1 MQRGSTATEAGVH
14 GCGTARSAIA
24 STSRLSRFR
33 LPPLLSFRLSLLA
46 QLAHDQKDI
55 LMKFNDTLITLIKQS
70 LEVGATP
77 ALMGEPGI
85 GKSSFVEALAYSM
98 GTKAFVLPCNQLA
111 DKADLTG
118 ARLVP
123 TADGKSFHQVF
134 YPHHVIQEAIDYAKI
149 NPREWPI
156 LFLDEIN
163 RTTSDVTS
171 GALTL
176 VTLRKMGDVGLPD
189 NVRIIVAG
197 NDKGNVTTLD
207 EASLSRFAIFHVEPD
222 TATLISILGND
233 MNPWV
238 KKVLTQYPALVFQKS
253 TPNAIVTDGQD
264 DDDDGNVTMA
274 ELFDGGEEMNQLT
287 TPRTI
292 HNLSKWLNKA
302 DRQELASHLATPVQI
317 GGRDT
322 TLLNEAIE
330 AFTGDTMFTTQLVA
344 TIAEDLASSSGGPV
358 QNRVNVPKPNC
369 YANLKAAGTVT
380 NLAAQISGLTQNE
393 VSGSLLYAM
402 KENNDNA
409 RLIEQLAQAATQI
422 EPEHT
427 RTLFELVTT
436 GQIDRQNL
444 EAFLEVDTPIVA
456 AVKPSLSAFL

>member
-1 MQRGSTATEAGVH
+1 
-14 GCGTARSAIA
+14 
-24 STSRLSRFR
+24 
-33 LPPLLSFRLSLLA
+33 
-46 QLAHDQKDI
+46 
-55 LMKFNDTLITLIKQS
+55 MKFNDTLTTLIQQS

-123 TADGKSFHQVF
+123 YTKNDGTESFKQVF
-134 YPHHVIQEAIDYAKI
+134 YPHQVIQEAIDYALA

-176 VTLRKMGDVGLPD
+176 VTLRRMGHIDLPS
-189 NVRIIVAG
+189 NVRIVVAG

-222 TATLISILGND
+222 AATLMSVLGD

-238 KKVLTQYPALVFQKS
+238 KKVLTQHPGLIFQKS
-253 TPNAIVTDGQD
+253 TPNAIVADGRD
-264 DDDDGNVTMA
+264 DDDDNGNVTMA

-292 HNLSKWLNKA
+292 DYLSRWLNRV

-317 GGRDT
+317 DSRDT

-344 TIAEDLASSSGGPV
+344 TIAEDLASNSGGPT

-369 YANLKAAGTVT
+369 YPGLKTAGTVT
-380 NLAAQISGLTQNE
+380 DLAAQIATLTQNE
-393 VSGSLLYAM
+393 VSGSLLYAL
-402 KENNDNA
+402 KETDDNA

-436 GQIDRQNL
+436 GLIDRQNL
-444 EAFLEVDTPIVA
+444 ESFLEIDTPIVT

>member
-1 MQRGSTATEAGVH
+1 
-14 GCGTARSAIA
+14 
-24 STSRLSRFR
+24 
-33 LPPLLSFRLSLLA
+33 
-46 QLAHDQKDI
+46 
-55 LMKFNDTLITLIKQS
+55 MKFNDILTTLIKQS

-85 GKSSFVEALAYSM
+85 GKSSFVTDLAYSM

-123 TADGKSFHQVF
+123 YEKSDGTQSYKQVF
-134 YPHHVIQEAIDYAKI
+134 YPHQVIQESIDYALA

-176 VTLRKMGDVGLPD
+176 VTLRRMGHVELPD
-189 NVRIIVAG
+189 NVRLMVAG

-207 EASLSRFAIFHVEPD
+207 EASLSRFAIFHVDPD
-222 TATLISILGND
+222 AATLMSVLGDGLNV
-233 MNPWV
+233 WI
-238 KKVLTQYPALVFQKS
+238 KKVLTQHPGLVFQKS
-253 TPNAIVTDGQD
+253 TPNAIVADGQD

-292 HNLSKWLNKA
+292 DNLSKWLNKA
-302 DRQELASHLATPVQI
+302 DRQDLAQYLATPVQI
-317 GGRDT
+317 SGRET
-322 TLLNEAIE
+322 TLLNEVIE
-330 AFTGDTMFTTQLVA
+330 AFAGDTMFTTQLVA
-344 TIAEDLASSSGGPV
+344 TIAEDLASNSGSQQ

-369 YANLKAAGTVT
+369 YTSLKAAATIT
-380 NLAAQISGLTQNE
+380 DLDSEISQLTGNE
-393 VSGSLLYAM
+393 LSGSLLYAL
-402 KENNDNA
+402 KENEDNS
-409 RLIEQLAQAATQI
+409 RLIEQLAQAAQQI

-427 RTLFELVTT
+427 RTLFELVTNS
-436 GQIDRQNL
+436 QIDRQNL
-444 EAFLEVDTPIVA
+444 EAFLDIDSPIVT

>member
-1 MQRGSTATEAGVH
+1 
-14 GCGTARSAIA
+14 
-24 STSRLSRFR
+24 
-33 LPPLLSFRLSLLA
+33 
-46 QLAHDQKDI
+46 
-55 LMKFNDTLITLIKQS
+55 MKFNDTLTTLIKQS

-85 GKSSFVEALAYSM
+85 GKSSFVGALAYSM
-98 GTKAFVLPCNQLA
+98 GTQAFTLPCNQLA

-123 TADGKSFHQVF
+123 YTKDDGTQSYKQVF
-134 YPHHVIQEAIDYAKI
+134 YPHQVIQECIDYAEK

-176 VTLRKMGDVGLPD
+176 VTLRRMGHVELPK
-189 NVRIIVAG
+189 NVRIVVAG
-197 NDKGNVTTLD
+197 NDKGNVTSLD

-222 TATLISILGND
+222 AATLMSVLGDNI
-233 MNPWV
+233 NPWV
-238 KKVLTQYPALVFQKS
+238 KAVLTQYPGLIFQKS
-253 TPNAIVTDGQD
+253 TPGVIVADGQD

-292 HNLSKWLNKA
+292 DNLSKWLNAA
-302 DRQELASHLATPVQI
+302 DPQQLAQYLATTTQV
-317 GGRDT
+317 GDRET

-330 AFTGDTMFTTQLVA
+330 AFVGDTTFTTQLVA
-344 TIAEDLASSSGGPV
+344 IIAQDLASNIGGA
-358 QNRVNVPKPNC
+358 QQRRVNVPQPNC
-369 YANLKAAGTVT
+369 YQSLKTAATVT
-380 NLAAQISGLTQNE
+380 DMATVIGTLTDNE
-393 VSGSLLYAM
+393 KSGSLLYAL
-402 KENNDNA
+402 KENKDNA
-409 RLIEQLAQAATQI
+409 RLIEQLAQAMTKI

-427 RTLFELVTT
+427 RTLIELVTS
-436 GQIDRQNL
+436 QQMDRQNL
-444 EAFLEVDTPIVA
+444 EAFMATDAAIVNQA
-456 AVKPSLSAFL
+456 KPFLSAFL

>member
-1 MQRGSTATEAGVH
+1 
-14 GCGTARSAIA
+14 
-24 STSRLSRFR
+24 
-33 LPPLLSFRLSLLA
+33 
-46 QLAHDQKDI
+46 
-55 LMKFNDTLITLIKQS
+55 MKFTDTLTTLVRQS

-123 TADGKSFHQVF
+123 YEKADGTQSYKQVF
-134 YPHHVIQEAIDYAKI
+134 YPHQVIQECIDYALD
-149 NPREWPI
+149 NPREWPL

-176 VTLRKMGDVGLPD
+176 VTLRRMGHIELPD
-189 NVRIIVAG
+189 NVRLIVAG
-197 NDKGNVTTLD
+197 NDKGTVTTLD
-207 EASLSRFAIFHVEPD
+207 EASLSRFTIFHVEPD
-222 TATLISILGND
+222 AATLVSILDD

-238 KKVLTQYPALVFQKS
+238 KKVLTQHPALVFQKS
-253 TPNAIVTDGQD
+253 TPHAIVADGKD

-292 HNLSKWLNKA
+292 DNVSRWLNTA
-302 DRQELASHLATPVQI
+302 DRQELGKYLATQVQI
-317 GGRDT
+317 AGRET
-322 TLLNEAIE
+322 SLLNEAIE
-330 AFTGDTMFTTQLVA
+330 AFTGDTMFTAQLVGV
-344 TIAEDLASSSGGPV
+344 IAEDLASNSGGQQ

-369 YANLKAAGTVT
+369 YTSLKKARTVT
-380 NLAAQISGLTQNE
+380 DLTTEIAGLTNNE
-393 VSGSLLYAM
+393 ISGSLLYAL
-402 KENNDNA
+402 KESDDNS
-409 RLIEQLAQAATQI
+409 RLIEQLAHAAKQI
-422 EPEHT
+422 EPPHT
-427 RTLFELVTT
+427 RTLIEMVTN

-444 EAFLEVDTPIVA
+444 ESFLQLDTPVVNA
-456 AVKPSLSAFL
+456 AKPVLSAFL

>member
-1 MQRGSTATEAGVH
+1 
-14 GCGTARSAIA
+14 
-24 STSRLSRFR
+24 
-33 LPPLLSFRLSLLA
+33 
-46 QLAHDQKDI
+46 
-55 LMKFNDTLITLIKQS
+55 MKFSDTLSTLVKQA

-123 TADGKSFHQVF
+123 YTQSDGTQSYKQVF
-134 YPHHVIQEAIDYAKI
+134 YPHQVIQECIDYALA
-149 NPREWPI
+149 NPREWPL

-176 VTLRKMGDVGLPD
+176 VTLRRMGHVELPD
-189 NVRIIVAG
+189 NVRIVVAG

-222 TATLISILGND
+222 AATLMSVLGNG

-238 KKVLTQYPALVFQKS
+238 KKVLTQYPNMVFQKS
-253 TPNAIVTDGQD
+253 MPNAIVADGQA
-264 DDDDGNVTMA
+264 DDGDDNVTMA

-292 HNLSKWLNKA
+292 DTLSKWLNKA
-302 DRQELASHLATPVQI
+302 DRQQLKEYLATAIQI
-317 GGRDT
+317 GDRDT
-322 TLLNEAIE
+322 TLLNETLE
-330 AFTGDTMFTTQLVA
+330 AFTGDTTFTTQLVSV
-344 TIAEDLASSSGGPV
+344 IAEDLASNSGGQ

-369 YANLKAAGTVT
+369 YAQLKAANTVT
-380 NLAAQISGLTQNE
+380 DLESEIARLTENE
-393 VSGSLLYAM
+393 VSGSLLYALQ
-402 KENNDNA
+402 ENDDNS
-409 RLIEQLAQAATQI
+409 RLLEKLAQASRQIESQHMRTLIEMVATQ
-422 EPEHT
+422 
-427 RTLFELVTT
+427 
-436 GQIDRQNL
+436 QIDRQNL
-444 EAFLEVDTPIVA
+444 EAFLDVDAPVVRTLE
-456 AVKPSLSAFL
+456 PSLRAFC

>member
-1 MQRGSTATEAGVH
+1 
-14 GCGTARSAIA
+14 
-24 STSRLSRFR
+24 
-33 LPPLLSFRLSLLA
+33 
-46 QLAHDQKDI
+46 
-55 LMKFNDTLITLIKQS
+55 MKFNDTLTSLIQQS

-85 GKSSFVEALAYSM
+85 GKSSFVEDLAYAM

-123 TADGKSFHQVF
+123 FTKSDGTESYKQVF
-134 YPHHVIQEAIDYAKI
+134 YPHQVIQEAIDYALE

-176 VTLRKMGDVGLPD
+176 VTLRRMGHIALPD
-189 NVRIIVAG
+189 NVRIVVAG

-222 TATLISILGND
+222 AATLISVLGD
-233 MNPWV
+233 ALNPWV
-238 KKVLTQYPALVFQKS
+238 KKVLTQHPALIFQKS
-253 TPNAIVTDGQD
+253 TPNAIVADGSN

-274 ELFDGGEEMNQLT
+274 ELFDAGEEMNQLT

-292 HNLSKWLNKA
+292 DHLSRWLNRA

-317 GGRDT
+317 GARET

-330 AFTGDTMFTTQLVA
+330 AFAGDTMFTTQLVA
-344 TIAEDLASSSGGPV
+344 TIAEDLAANSGGVAP
-358 QNRVNVPKPNC
+358 NRVNVPKPNC
-369 YANLKAAGTVT
+369 YASLKTAGTVT
-380 NLAAQISGLTQNE
+380 DLASQISGLTQNE
-393 VSGSLLYAM
+393 ISGSLLYAM
-402 KENNDNA
+402 KENDDNA

-436 GQIDRQNL
+436 AQIDRQNL

>member
-1 MQRGSTATEAGVH
+1 
-14 GCGTARSAIA
+14 
-24 STSRLSRFR
+24 
-33 LPPLLSFRLSLLA
+33 
-46 QLAHDQKDI
+46 
-55 LMKFNDTLITLIKQS
+55 MKFNDTLTTLIQQS

-123 TADGKSFHQVF
+123 YEKTDGTQSYKQVF
-134 YPHHVIQEAIDYAKI
+134 YPHQVIQECIDYALE

-176 VTLRKMGDVGLPD
+176 VTLRRMGHIELPE
-189 NVRIIVAG
+189 NVRLIVAG

-222 TATLISILGND
+222 ATTLMSVLGD
-233 MNPWV
+233 ALNPWV
-238 KKVLTQYPALVFQKS
+238 KKVLTQHPGLIFQKS
-253 TPNAIVTDGQD
+253 TPNSIVADGRDD

-292 HNLSKWLNKA
+292 DHLSRWLNRV

-322 TLLNEAIE
+322 SLLNEAIE

-344 TIAEDLASSSGGPV
+344 VIAEDLASNSGGPAH
-358 QNRVNVPKPNC
+358 NRVNVPKPNC
-369 YANLKAAGTVT
+369 YTTLKSAGTVT
-380 NLAAQISGLTQNE
+380 DLAAQISGLTQNE

-402 KENNDNA
+402 KEKDDNS
-409 RLIEQLAQAATQI
+409 RLIEQLAQAAVQI

-436 GQIDRQNL
+436 GQFDRQNL
-444 EAFLEVDTPIVA
+444 EAFLEVDSPIVA

>member
-1 MQRGSTATEAGVH
+1 MR
-14 GCGTARSAIA
+14 
-24 STSRLSRFR
+24 
-33 LPPLLSFRLSLLA
+33 
-46 QLAHDQKDI
+46 
-55 LMKFNDTLITLIKQS
+55 FNDTLTTLVQQAI
-70 LEVGATP
+70 EIGATP

-123 TADGKSFHQVF
+123 TENGSFKQVF
-134 YPHHVIQEAIDYAKI
+134 YPHHVIQDAVDYALA

-176 VTLRKMGDVGLPD
+176 VTLRKMGHIELPD

-222 TATLISILGND
+222 AATLLSVLGND
-233 MNPWV
+233 LNPWV
-238 KKVLTQYPALVFQKS
+238 KKVLTQFPALIFQKS
-253 TPNAIVTDGQD
+253 TPNAIVADGS

-292 HNLSKWLNKA
+292 DNLSKWLNTA
-302 DRQELASHLATPVQI
+302 DRPQLAQYLATPTHI
-317 GGRDT
+317 DGRET
-322 TLLNEAIE
+322 SVLNEAIE

-344 TIAEDLASSSGGPV
+344 AIAEDLASNSAGPA
-358 QNRVNVPKPNC
+358 QSRVNVPKPNC
-369 YANLKAAGTVT
+369 YRDLKDAATV
-380 NLAAQISGLTQNE
+380 NDLSDRIAQLTDNE
-393 VSGSLLYAM
+393 KSGSLLYAL
-402 KENNDNA
+402 KENDDNS
-409 RLIEQLAQAATQI
+409 RLIEQLAYGMVQI

-427 RTLFELVTT
+427 RTLIEMVT
-436 GQIDRQNL
+436 GQAIDRPNL
-444 EAFLEVDTPIVA
+444 EAFLAVNTPIVN
-456 AVKPSLSAFL
+456 AVKPTLSAFL

>member
-1 MQRGSTATEAGVH
+1 
-14 GCGTARSAIA
+14 
-24 STSRLSRFR
+24 
-33 LPPLLSFRLSLLA
+33 
-46 QLAHDQKDI
+46 
-55 LMKFNDTLITLIKQS
+55 MKFNDTLTTLVKQS
-70 LEVGATP
+70 IEVGATP

-123 TADGKSFHQVF
+123 TANGKSFHQVF
-134 YPHHVIQEAIDYAKI
+134 YPHHVIQEAIDYAKA

-176 VTLRKMGDVGLPD
+176 VTLRKMGDVELPD
-189 NVRIIVAG
+189 NVRIVVAG

-222 TATLISILGND
+222 AATLVSVLGND

-253 TPNAIVTDGQD
+253 TPNAIVSDGQD

-302 DRQELASHLATPVQI
+302 DRQELAQYLATPIQI
-317 GGRDT
+317 AGRDT
-322 TLLNEAIE
+322 SLLNEAIE
-330 AFTGDTMFTTQLVA
+330 AFAGDTMFTTQLVA
-344 TIAEDLASSSGGPV
+344 TIAEDLASNSGG
-358 QNRVNVPKPNC
+358 QQQSRVNVPKPNC
-369 YANLKAAGTVT
+369 YTTLKAASTVT
-380 NLAAQISGLTQNE
+380 DLASQISLLTEHE
-393 VSGSLLYAM
+393 VSGSLLYAL
-402 KENNDNA
+402 KENDDNS
-409 RLIEQLAQAATQI
+409 RLIEQLAQAAKQI

-427 RTLFELVTT
+427 RTLIEMVTT
-436 GQIDRQNL
+436 QQVDRQNL
-444 EAFLEVDTPIVA
+444 EAFLDINAPVVNA
-456 AVKPSLSAFL
+456 AKPVLSAFL